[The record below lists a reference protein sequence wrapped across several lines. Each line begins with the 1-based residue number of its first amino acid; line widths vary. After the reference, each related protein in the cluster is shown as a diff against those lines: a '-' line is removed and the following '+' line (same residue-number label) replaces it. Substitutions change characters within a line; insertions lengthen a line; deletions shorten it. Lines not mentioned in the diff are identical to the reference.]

1 MKCSTVRNQFSRY
14 LEDDVDR
21 ATRQKIDQHLKECAE
36 CNKELTIFTNSMR
49 ILRSAFKV
57 RPEK

>member
-21 ATRQKIDQHLKECAE
+21 ATRQKIDQHLQECAE
-36 CNKELTIFTNSMR
+36 CHKELTIFINSMR
-49 ILRSAFKV
+49 ILRSAVKV

>member
-14 LEDDVDR
+14 LEDDVDC
-21 ATRQKIDQHLKECAE
+21 ATRQKIEQHLKECAE
-36 CNKELTIFTNSMR
+36 CNKELTIFTKSMR
-49 ILRSAFKV
+49 ILRAAVKV

>member
-14 LEDDVDR
+14 LENDLDA
-21 ATRQKIDQHLKECAE
+21 ATRQKIDQHLEDCAE
-36 CNKELTIFTNSMR
+36 CEKELTIFINSMR
-49 ILRSAFKV
+49 ILRAAVKV